1 MTSTIRCSPGS
12 TRTTSLSLMQNWYA
26 WICGT
31 SRTTSSGNGFSR
43 MLRDTSV
50 PTESWTSVQRGAA
63 CSLITVSRIN
73 RRFSGASWSFDDVFW
88 RTDVEVPVVA
98 RPDRGITLI
107 TLWVLGSMITISSR
121 TTVNYLPRNSGLI
134 RTMSGGTSTT
144 RTERGSELPTETSTF
159 TLVFETFC
167 FSITWLN
174 LLCTSG
180 VAAAFDPWVLV
191 ELWLVPDPR
200 FDPAWLPWV
209 VPDGAVWPCCAAGS
223 LPRLPRS
230 PLAGCSDW
238 PVVERSFPCG
248 EELALGWAP
257 DFWPSG
263 CVPEVPEDWPV
274 VPFSMSLA
282 PDFFI
287 SWAPDF

>member
-1 MTSTIRCSPGS
+1 
-12 TRTTSLSLMQNWYA
+12 
-26 WICGT
+26 
-31 SRTTSSGNGFSR
+31 
-43 MLRDTSV
+43 
-50 PTESWTSVQRGAA
+50 
-63 CSLITVSRIN
+63 
-73 RRFSGASWSFDDVFW
+73 
-88 RTDVEVPVVA
+88 
-98 RPDRGITLI
+98 
-107 TLWVLGSMITISSR
+107 MITISSR
-121 TTVNYLPRNSGLI
+121 TTVNFLLRNSGLI
-134 RTMSGGTSTT
+134 RMMSDGTSKT

-180 VAAAFDPWVLV
+180 VEF
-191 ELWLVPDPR
+191 WLVPDPR
-200 FDPAWLPWV
+200 FDPARLPCV

-263 CVPEVPEDWPV
+263 CAPEVPEDWPV